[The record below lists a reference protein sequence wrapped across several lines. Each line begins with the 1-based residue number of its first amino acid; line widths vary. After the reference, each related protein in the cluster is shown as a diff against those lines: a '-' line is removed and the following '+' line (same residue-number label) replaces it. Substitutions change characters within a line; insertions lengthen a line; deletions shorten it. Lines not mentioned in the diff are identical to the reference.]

1 MYYACLFYLVV
12 LILDSGGNAMKL
24 NCFFIHYQLSKIID
38 VERIS
43 WAEKEV
49 FVKRPIFFEKS
60 KFISEHLVIIKPEMI
75 SEIPSG
81 VHDVIFLCNGVMED
95 LPDNLPF
102 DIFSIKKEVVSEQL
116 FNVLQSI
123 FDVFDEWDERLKE
136 IDSEDMGYT
145 EVVESCK
152 MVTPSP
158 ISIIDTDFS
167 YVAYS
172 KESSKKYGLVDE
184 YVDDY
189 NYIPLSVVNEIISH
203 AEYSSELKIK
213 ESFFISRDQSIV
225 AKNVFNNE
233 EYVGRIST
241 MQEKDHLINLYN
253 AAIFEHINIYIE
265 KMYARYKGFHHN
277 NPKMDSLHSM
287 LTQTLEGQKF
297 SMESWDKTLEKIK
310 WKSKDDYVLVQ
321 LSPGHAYRRELYV
334 RYFCPQIEKMWK
346 GSCAFSYEN
355 RIIFL
360 VNNGNF
366 KANSKESFKQS
377 LSYFL
382 RESLTLAGIS
392 REFKNIENIDVA
404 FEQTEIALK
413 FGKEKDPMF
422 WAFYFDDYALD
433 YLVENGI
440 SGNKAEHV
448 CHKGLL
454 ILWEHD
460 LSNGTELYKTL
471 FTLFK
476 TNFNASEAAD
486 SLKIHRST
494 FLNRMERINS
504 LTKINL
510 DDWNTKLYLMISF
523 QLNLQ

>member
-1 MYYACLFYLVV
+1 MYYACLFNVLV
-12 LILDSGGNAMKL
+12 LIWDSGGLVMKL

-38 VERIS
+38 VERIAWS
-43 WAEKEV
+43 QKETS
-49 FVKRPIFFEKS
+49 VKRPIFFERS
-60 KFISEHLVIIKPEMI
+60 KFISEHLVIIKPEMLTQ
-75 SEIPSG
+75 IPAG
-81 VHDVIFLCNGVMED
+81 VHDVIFVCNGIPENI
-95 LPDNLPF
+95 PEN
-102 DIFSIKKEVVSEQL
+102 FSYDMFCIKKNVVPEQL

-136 IDSEDMGYT
+136 INTEDMGYL

-172 KESSKKYGLVDE
+172 KETSKKYGLVDE
-184 YVDDY
+184 FVDDY
-189 NYIPLSVVNEIISH
+189 NYLPLSVVNEIISH
-203 AEYSSELKIK
+203 PEYSSELKIK
-213 ESFFISRDQSIV
+213 ESFFIARDTSIV
-225 AKNVFNNE
+225 AKNVFNND

-241 MQEKDHLINLYN
+241 IQEKDHLINLYN

-277 NPKMDSLHSM
+277 NPRMDNLHSM
-287 LTQTLEGQKF
+287 LTETLNGQKF
-297 SMESWDKTLEKIK
+297 SIETWDKTLEKIN
-310 WKSKDDYVLVQ
+310 WKSKDNYILVQ
-321 LSPGHAYRRELYV
+321 LSPGHTYRRELYV
-334 RYFCPQIEKMWK
+334 RYLCPQIEKMWK
-346 GSCAFSYEN
+346 GSSAFSFEN
-355 RIIFL
+355 KIIL
-360 VNNGNF
+360 LINTDYF

-392 REFKNIENIDVA
+392 REFKNIENIDIA
-404 FEQTEIALK
+404 YNQTEIALK

-440 SGNKAEHV
+440 GSNKAEHV

-454 ILWEHD
+454 TLWEHD
-460 LSNGTELYKTL
+460 LHTGTELYKTL
-471 FTLFK
+471 YTLFR
-476 TNFNASEAAD
+476 TNFNATEAAE

-494 FLNRMERINS
+494 FLNRMERINT

>member
-1 MYYACLFYLVV
+1 
-12 LILDSGGNAMKL
+12 MKL

-38 VERIS
+38 VERIAWS
-43 WAEKEV
+43 QKETS
-49 FVKRPIFFEKS
+49 VKRPIFFERS
-60 KFISEHLVIIKPEMI
+60 KFISEHLVIIKPEMLTQ
-75 SEIPSG
+75 IPAG
-81 VHDVIFLCNGVMED
+81 VHDVIFVCNGIPENI
-95 LPDNLPF
+95 PENFSF
-102 DIFSIKKEVVSEQL
+102 DMFCIKKNVVPEQL

-136 IDSEDMGYT
+136 INTEDMGYL

-172 KESSKKYGLVDE
+172 KETSKKYGLVDE
-184 YVDDY
+184 FVDDY
-189 NYIPLSVVNEIISH
+189 NYLPLSVVNEIISH
-203 AEYSSELKIK
+203 PEYSSELKIK
-213 ESFFISRDQSIV
+213 ESFFIARDTSIV
-225 AKNVFNNE
+225 AKNVFNND

-241 MQEKDHLINLYN
+241 IQEKDHLINLYN

-277 NPKMDSLHSM
+277 NPRMDNLHSM
-287 LTQTLEGQKF
+287 LTETLNGQKF
-297 SMESWDKTLEKIK
+297 SIETWDKTLEKIN
-310 WKSKDDYVLVQ
+310 WKSKDNYILVQ
-321 LSPGHAYRRELYV
+321 LSPGHTYRRELYV
-334 RYFCPQIEKMWK
+334 RYLCPQIEKMWK
-346 GSCAFSYEN
+346 GSSAFSFEN
-355 RIIFL
+355 KIILLINTDF
-360 VNNGNF
+360 F

-392 REFKNIENIDVA
+392 REFKNIENIDIA
-404 FEQTEIALK
+404 YNQTEIALK

-440 SGNKAEHV
+440 GNNKAEHV

-454 ILWEHD
+454 TLWEHD
-460 LSNGTELYKTL
+460 LHTGTELYKTL
-471 FTLFK
+471 YTLFR
-476 TNFNASEAAD
+476 TNFNATEAAE

-494 FLNRMERINS
+494 FLNRMERINT